1 MRMLSALILAGLFAV
16 TGCEGDGETMD
27 GPKMDGGTTV
37 AVTTTPAQ
45 ASCLDMCQAIYRMC
59 VGPDGDVKG
68 CMADRA
74 ACQEACVPRTC
85 TSGGRD
91 CP

>member
-1 MRMLSALILAGLFAV
+1 MRMLSALLLAGLFAV
-16 TGCEGDGETMD
+16 TGCHGDEETME
-27 GPKMDGGTTV
+27 PTMDGGTTV

-45 ASCLDMCQAIYRMC
+45 MACLDMCQAIYRMC

-74 ACQEACVPRTC
+74 ACREACVPRTC
-85 TSGGRD
+85 TAGPD